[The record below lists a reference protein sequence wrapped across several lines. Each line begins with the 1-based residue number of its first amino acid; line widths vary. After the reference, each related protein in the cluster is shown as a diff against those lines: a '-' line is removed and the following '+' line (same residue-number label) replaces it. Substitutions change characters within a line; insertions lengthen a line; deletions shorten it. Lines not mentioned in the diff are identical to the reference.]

1 MKQCPRCKSA
11 ALYEDSAA
19 VCPDCGTQLVFYRP
33 EPAEELR
40 WDDLFSGAWDEPAD
54 FWQTSQTSQT
64 SRTGRQNGQTAGT
77 SQKTGRQP
85 SSGQTARRTGAAQAG
100 ASASFRQRA
109 DAAGQSQRKTGAAQE
124 EERSARQRRR
134 DARSAGQGGT
144 AERPFERQEGR
155 YVVLRGRVTEV
166 TPGVTR
172 YQSRLH
178 KLFNSLFRGEPYQF
192 AHGTYRCVFWMEEE
206 SERFSERSRQLVY
219 YGDIEGLVAPGY
231 RMTVR
236 ARPRGGELVARSL
249 YNDDL
254 EQDVR
259 GRAQMPA
266 WLVWILTL
274 AVLALAGNL
283 IVGAVQFL
291 SASRSVLGMLLLGY
305 LAWRLFFRRRRRRY

>member
-54 FWQTSQTSQT
+54 FWQTSQASQPSQT

-85 SSGQTARRTGAAQAG
+85 SSGQTARR
-100 ASASFRQRA
+100 
-109 DAAGQSQRKTGAAQE
+109 TGAAQE

-192 AHGTYRCVFWMEEE
+192 AHGTYRCVFWLEEE